1 MHQTI
6 SSSPGF
12 YYSAKVEKGRE
23 GLTDTPVVDVRR
35 CLELQ
40 VGKHGEVITEYGGFE
55 IVVEDPAFFPWYD
68 VIATLLKYDY
78 SVWVTLKKNKL
89 VIVAGVH
96 RD

>member
-1 MHQTI
+1 MYQP
-6 SSSPGF
+6 SF
-12 YYSAKVEKGRE
+12 YNLKVEKE
-23 GLTDTPVVDVRR
+23 GGASSDTPVVDLRR

-55 IVVEDPAFFPWYD
+55 IVVEDPAYFPWYD

-78 SVWVTLKKNKL
+78 SVWMTLKKNKL
-89 VIVAGVH
+89 VIVAGVQ

>member
-1 MHQTI
+1 MYQ
-6 SSSPGF
+6 PLF
-12 YYSAKVEKGRE
+12 YNVRVEKE
-23 GLTDTPVVDVRR
+23 GGASSDAPVVDLRR

-55 IVVEDPAFFPWYD
+55 IVVNDPAFFPWYD